1 MKTIT
6 KKQIIHEI
14 ARRRGMDPKDVQRIV
29 QEFLDS
35 VTESLGEG
43 NRFEFRDFGVFEI
56 VRREKKVGR
65 NPKAPK
71 ASIVIPARNGVKFTP
86 GKSLSALFLARKLFF
101 SLRELTL
108 H

>member
-6 KKQIIHEI
+6 KKKVVYEI
-14 ARRRGMDPKDVQRIV
+14 AQKRGMDLKDVQRVV

-35 VTESLGEG
+35 VTENLSKG
-43 NRFEFRDFGVFEI
+43 NRFEFRGFGIFEI

-86 GKSLSALFLARKLFF
+86 GKKLKRLV
-101 SLRELTL
+101 SE
-108 H
+108 

>member
-6 KKQIIHEI
+6 KKQIVHEI
-14 ARRRGMDPKDVQRIV
+14 ARRRGVDPKDVQKVV

-43 NRFEFRDFGVFEI
+43 KRFEFRDFGIFEI

-71 ASIVIPARNGVKFTP
+71 TSIVIPARNAVKFTP
-86 GKSLSALFLARKLFF
+86 GKKLKRLV
-101 SLRELTL
+101 SE
-108 H
+108 

>member
-6 KKQIIHEI
+6 KKQIVQEI
-14 ARRRGMDPKDVQRIV
+14 ARRRGMDPKDVQRVV

-65 NPKAPK
+65 NPKAPG

-86 GKSLSALFLARKLFF
+86 GKKLKRLV
-101 SLRELTL
+101 SE
-108 H
+108 

>member
-6 KKQIIHEI
+6 KKQIVQEI
-14 ARRRGMDPKDVQRIV
+14 ARRRGMDPKDVQRVV

-43 NRFEFRDFGVFEI
+43 NRFEFRDFGIFEI
-56 VRREKKVGR
+56 VRREKKIGR

-71 ASIVIPARNGVKFTP
+71 TSMR
-86 GKSLSALFLARKLFF
+86 L
-101 SLRELTL
+101 
-108 H
+108 

>member
-6 KKQIIHEI
+6 KKQIVQEI
-14 ARRRGMDPKDVQRIV
+14 ARRRGMDPKDVQRVV

-35 VTESLGEG
+35 VTERLGEG
-43 NRFEFRDFGVFEI
+43 NRFEFRDFGIFEI

-65 NPKAPK
+65 NPKAPG

-86 GKSLSALFLARKLFF
+86 GKKLKRLV
-101 SLRELTL
+101 SE
-108 H
+108 

>member
-6 KKQIIHEI
+6 KKQIVQEI
-14 ARRRGMDPKDVQRIV
+14 ARRRGMDPKDVQRVV
-29 QEFLDS
+29 QEFLNS

-43 NRFEFRDFGVFEI
+43 NRFEFRDFGIFEI

-71 ASIVIPARNGVKFTP
+71 TSIVIPARNAVKFTP
-86 GKSLSALFLARKLFF
+86 GKKLKRLV
-101 SLRELTL
+101 SE
-108 H
+108 